1 MIEYTKTRPDT
12 PPPRRA
18 HPSDAGVDLTARA
31 FKTLD
36 GWNNTFS
43 SVSIVHTGGTATIG
57 TGIAVSIPEGHV
69 GLLFVRS
76 SIGIKR
82 HLVLANGTGVIDS
95 GYTGEII
102 ICLRNEGDAPA
113 TIMRGDRIAQLVIV
127 PCDLTEW
134 QEVDT
139 LDHTDRGDGGIGS
152 TGQ

>member
-1 MIEYTKTRPDT
+1 MIEYTRTRPDT
-12 PPPRRA
+12 PSPRRA
-18 HPSDAGVDLTARA
+18 HPSDAGVDLPARA

-36 GWNNTFS
+36 GWDNTYS
-43 SVSIVHTGGTATIG
+43 SVSIPRAGGTTTIG

-82 HLVLANGTGVIDS
+82 HLVLANGTG
-95 GYTGEII
+95 II
-102 ICLRNEGDAPA
+102 ACLRNEGDAPA
-113 TIMRGDRIAQLVIV
+113 TIMQGDRIAQLVIV

-139 LDHTDRGDGGIGS
+139 LNHTDRGDGGIGS